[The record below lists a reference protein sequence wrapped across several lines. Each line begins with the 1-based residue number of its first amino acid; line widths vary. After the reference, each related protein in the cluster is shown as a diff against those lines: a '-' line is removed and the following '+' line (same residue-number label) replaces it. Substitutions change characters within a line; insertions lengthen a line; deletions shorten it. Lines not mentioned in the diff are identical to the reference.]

1 MNIHFLGKNITG
13 PHGIYIF
20 DIVRFVLRS
29 GLNFTGNIVF
39 GNF

>member
-13 PHGIYIF
+13 PNGIYIF
-20 DIVRFVLRS
+20 DIFRFVLSS
-29 GLNFTGNIVF
+29 GLSFTGYTGF